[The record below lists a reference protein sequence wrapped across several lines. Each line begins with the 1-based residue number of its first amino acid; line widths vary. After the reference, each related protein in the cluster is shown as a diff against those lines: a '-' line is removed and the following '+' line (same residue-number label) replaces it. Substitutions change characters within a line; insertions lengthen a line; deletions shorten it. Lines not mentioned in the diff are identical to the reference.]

1 MTQVAAK
8 RKFLIVTADKSLQE
22 QLKSWI
28 EKYVSN
34 SHCVFSTDG
43 SDAIS
48 KIQNDPPHA
57 VITSINLAKTDGYK
71 LTQWVLRCMPDEKI
85 AIILLA
91 PVPTIECFVDEVVNS
106 QVQFADLS
114 KGESEMQT
122 LLLRAINFVFHSD
135 KQQEFFT
142 HFVAEGEHL
151 IKQGEKAYNV
161 YLVKTGELVAS
172 IQKGQSRVILGTIS
186 PGEFVGEMSYINGEP
201 RSADVFASTACELI
215 AIPVN
220 ILDQV
225 LFTKPAWAKA
235 LMKTLTKRLKQANK
249 KAS

>member
-1 MTQVAAK
+1 MAQPDDK
-8 RKFLIVTADKSLQE
+8 RKFLIVSADKLLQE
-22 QLKSWI
+22 QIKTWV

-48 KIQNDPPHA
+48 KIQNDPPHT

-71 LTQWVLRCMPDEKI
+71 LAQWLLRCKPDEKI

-91 PVPTIECFVDEVVNS
+91 PVPSNERFVDEVVNS
-106 QVQFADLS
+106 QVQFADLE
-114 KGESEMQT
+114 KGEAEIERV
-122 LLLRAINFVFHSD
+122 LLKAINFVFHSTD
-135 KQQEFFT
+135 KQEFFT
-142 HFVAEGEHL
+142 HFVSQGEQL
-151 IKQGEKAYNV
+151 IKEGEKADNV

-172 IQKGQSRVILGTIS
+172 VQQAQNKVVLGKIS
-186 PGEFVGEMSYINGEP
+186 AGEFVGEMSYINGEP
-201 RSADVFASTACELI
+201 RSADVFATTACELI
-215 AIPVN
+215 AIPANV
-220 ILDQV
+220 LDQV